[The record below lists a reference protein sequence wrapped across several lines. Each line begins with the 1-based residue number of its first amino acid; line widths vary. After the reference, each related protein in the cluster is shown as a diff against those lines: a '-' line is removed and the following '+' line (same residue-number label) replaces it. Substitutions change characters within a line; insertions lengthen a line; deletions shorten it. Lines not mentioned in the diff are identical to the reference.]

1 MVGNVKLK
9 HRLDCGDL
17 ERVEFEILKTER
29 RAQSKLIILDSRRA
43 DFGLF
48 KGLPGRVLWDGVLEE
63 SCVIFKDFLLQAQ
76 KQCFPTKKK
85 PGKKSRKLVWMN
97 KDKQEDERRDRD
109 PGRNTE
115 K

>member
-1 MVGNVKLK
+1 MTLK
-9 HRLDCGDL
+9 RW
-17 ERVEFEILKTER
+17 FEILRTER
-29 RAQSKLIILDSRRA
+29 RAHSKLIILDSRRA

-109 PGRNTE
+109 PGRNTG